1 MQRPAI
7 MSEHKIR
14 FGHLARQVQMPNPPR
29 VVAPRDPSQDD
40 AEVQEREGG
49 EDAQCHAGRLE
60 AGLRGQRTAKFREQ

>member
-1 MQRPAI
+1 
-7 MSEHKIR
+7 
-14 FGHLARQVQMPNPPR
+14 MPNPPC

-49 EDAQCHAGRLE
+49 EDAQCHAERLE